1 MAMLY
6 VLNGLIFHFLDHAQ
20 PQIGNII
27 YRIELWTTTLAPPP
41 TSSPTGLVRSVW
53 AESAAAAALSPVR
66 PSRSASVRS
75 ALPGGAAE
83 SVAAAAVS
91 AYVFIEQMTYGE
103 SRGREGDM
111 QGDPANHAKR
121 MRR

>member
-1 MAMLY
+1 MVRHILY
-6 VLNGLIFHFLDHAQ
+6 FLDDAQ
-20 PQIGNII
+20 PQTGNII
-27 YRIELWTTTLAPPP
+27 YRIELWTTTLALPP

-53 AESAAAAALSPVR
+53 AESAAAAALRLSPVR

-83 SVAAAAVS
+83 SVAAAVS

-103 SRGREGDM
+103 SRGREICRVIQRIM
-111 QGDPANHAKR
+111 QNE
-121 MRR
+121 